1 MRILIDLEWIQG
13 CSDELS
19 EVLEPVKQLS
29 LEAAEKQ
36 LFAIVAGHNAEQL
49 RRAVEQYLQRE
60 QILSWPTMDLSQGR
74 AGSDLNRAL
83 KEALIKSLRPDAVV
97 IPVPE
102 NQASV
107 EIWPLTEPFLKTVPT
122 FLIGVTGEKDP
133 SVACY
138 LMREWLPPAEWRSI
152 FPDNASENFSREM
165 QRDTNVLQNL
175 SLMVEEFGE
184 DLALDCSP
192 QRRLAYVSPLPP
204 LKSGIAD
211 YSESLIPHL
220 ARYYQI
226 DVFVPQDDVAPG
238 WVKSNCR
245 VFPLSELYRCDDEY
259 ERVLYHF
266 GNNPQHADMFELLEA
281 VPGVVVLHDFF
292 LSGINWYREAHE
304 IADHSLNR
312 ELYRAHGYRSVQE
325 RLSYGDK
332 DTVFKY
338 PCSLSVIDNSVGMI
352 VHSPNSLR
360 LAEQWYQDSR
370 GFKIIPLLRDSAPSL
385 VPKELRNKYGLGKK
399 DIVVASFGFLGPT
412 KQNHR
417 LLEAW
422 KMADLHK
429 SVQHKLYFVGDTE
442 ADDYGQSMR
451 RKVESGEYGAN
462 VVIVGWTEA
471 DEYQEYLQLADV
483 AVQLR
488 TLSRGET
495 SAAVLDCMNY
505 GTATIVNAN
514 GSMADIP
521 DDTVLMLPDDFEDW
535 QLAEALK
542 KLASEESLRKK
553 LGKAAAQL
561 LHTEHEPS
569 VCARQ
574 YWEAIEEAYRYSP
587 RRAQSVV
594 NELARQSLLPAITNQ
609 QKNLAAALSHIDSL
623 GKPVKNLY
631 VDISVVARDDF
642 KTGIQRVVRAFL
654 TELIKSPPAGYR
666 IEPVF
671 MEIIDEEWG
680 YYHARDYT
688 FDFLGAPTSYLPD
701 EPVEFSAGDIFLG
714 LDLAGGYVV
723 NAGRQGL
730 FQRMMGTGVS
740 TYFVVYDLIPIQFE
754 DYYPAGFKKGHEDWL
769 KVVAKS
775 HGALCISRAVADELQ
790 AWCDMHKTEVADH
803 FRIDHFH
810 LGADIGNSA
819 PSRGLPDNADNI
831 LNRIS
836 SCPSFLMVGTIEPR
850 KGYSQVLEA
859 FTRLWD
865 QGADVNLVFVGKKG
879 WLVEELINFIET
891 HPQLDDRLLWL
902 ESISDEYL
910 EKVYA
915 ASSCLLAASEGEGFG
930 LPLIEAAQK
939 RLPIIARDIPVF
951 REVAGDHA
959 YYFADSLAAEPL
971 VEAVQQWLVLLSEN
985 KHPRS
990 ESLPWL
996 TWQQSLEQML
1006 QGLFRQQKT
1015 GNACEPKNA
1024 SKFENA

>member
-1 MRILIDLEWIQG
+1 MRILIDLEWIQDSNG
-13 CSDELS
+13 QLS
-19 EVLEPVKQLS
+19 VELEPVKHLS
-29 LEAAEKQ
+29 QAADKNE
-36 LFAIVAGHNAEQL
+36 LFAIVAGHKAEQL
-49 RRAVEQYLQRE
+49 RGALEHFLPRE
-60 QILSWPTMDLSQGR
+60 KILACPTMDLSQGR
-74 AGSDLNRAL
+74 DSSNLNRSL
-83 KEALIKSLRPDAVV
+83 KEAVIKSLRPDAVV
-97 IPVPE
+97 IPIPE
-102 NQASV
+102 RKASV
-107 EIWPLTEPFLKTVPT
+107 APSPLTESFLKVVPT
-122 FLIGVTGEKDP
+122 FLIGVQGEKNS

-138 LMREWLPPAEWRSI
+138 PMREWLPPAEWRSL
-152 FPDNASENFSREM
+152 FLDNGSENHSRKN
-165 QRDTNVLQNL
+165 QYDTSLLQNL
-175 SLMVEEFGE
+175 ALMVEEFVAN
-184 DLALDCSP
+184 LALDYSP

-226 DVFVPQDDVAPG
+226 DVFVPQDQVTPG
-238 WVKSNCR
+238 WVKNNCR
-245 VFPLSELYRCDDEY
+245 VFPLTELYRCAGDY

-292 LSGINWYREAHE
+292 LSGINWYREAHQ
-304 IADHSLNR
+304 IAEQSLNR

-338 PCSLSVIDNSVGMI
+338 PCSKSVIDNSVGMI

-360 LAEQWYQDSR
+360 LADQWYQDSR
-370 GFKIIPLLRDSAPSL
+370 GFKIIPLLRDIAPSQAQ
-385 VPKELRNKYGLGKK
+385 KDLRIKYGLGKK

-422 KMADLHK
+422 KMAGLDQSAH
-429 SVQHKLYFVGDTE
+429 HKLYFVGDTE
-442 ADDYGQSMR
+442 ADHYGQSMR
-451 RKVESGEYGAN
+451 QKVESGEYGAN
-462 VVIVGWTEA
+462 ITIVGWTEA

-495 SAAVLDCMNY
+495 SAAVLDCMNH
-505 GTATIVNAN
+505 GIATIVNAN

-521 DDTVLMLPDDFEDW
+521 EDTVLMLPDEFEDW

-542 KLASEESLRKK
+542 KLASEESERKQ
-553 LGKAAAQL
+553 LGESAAQL

-569 VCARQ
+569 ACARQ

-587 RRAQSVV
+587 NRAQSVV
-594 NELARQSLLPAITNQ
+594 NELARQSLLPSTTNQ

-654 TELIKSPPAGYR
+654 TELIQSPPAGYR

-671 MEIIDEEWG
+671 MEIIDDEWG
-680 YYHARDYT
+680 YYYARDYT
-688 FDFLGAPTSYLPD
+688 FDFMGAPTSYLPD
-701 EPVEFSAGDIFLG
+701 EPVEFCAGDIFLG

-730 FQRMMGTGVS
+730 FQRMMDAGVS

-790 AWCDMHKTEVADH
+790 TWCDMHKAEVADH

-819 PSRGLPDNADNI
+819 PSKGLPDNADNI
-831 LNRIS
+831 LNRIR

-850 KGYSQVLEA
+850 KGYRQVLEA

-879 WLVEELINFIET
+879 WLVDELVNYIET
-891 HPQLDDRLLWL
+891 HPELGDRLLWL

-910 EKVYA
+910 EEVYA
-915 ASSCLLAASEGEGFG
+915 ACSCLLAASEGEGFG

-939 RLPIIARDIPVF
+939 RVPIIARDIPVF

-959 YYFADSLAAEPL
+959 YYFADSVAEEPL

-990 ESLPWL
+990 DSLPWL
-996 TWQQSLEQML
+996 TWRQSLEEML
-1006 QGLFRQQKT
+1006 YVLFRQQQI
-1015 GNACEPKNA
+1015 GNASGTRKA
-1024 SKFENA
+1024 SELGIV